1 MNMSS
6 IIAEA
11 SSPTNGI
18 SNAIDL
24 IGETPLI
31 RLNKLPKA
39 LGLKCDVYV
48 KAEFFNLGGSTKDRV
63 ALRMIEEAEKAG
75 KIKPGDTLIEP
86 TSGNTYVYV

>member
-1 MNMSS
+1 MKMSS
-6 IIAEA
+6 LAPEDTTPA
-11 SSPTNGI
+11 NSI

-39 LGLKCDVYV
+39 LGIKCEVLV

-86 TSGNTYVYV
+86 TSGNT